1 MLTFPETRL
10 SRRSAKAAS
19 DLQSR
24 ESGSLLYESRTD
36 LAAQ

>member
-1 MLTFPETRL
+1 MLTFSEARL
-10 SRRSAKAAS
+10 ARRSAKAAS

-24 ESGSLLYESRTD
+24 ESGSLVYESRTD